1 MDSTQIFTAASVAM
15 FVPWL
20 MLIFL
25 PNNKWTE
32 LVAMVAALLFMAGAF
47 FLIWKRLVF
56 VQNEGSLFTFSGVSN
71 LFRSQEM
78 VWAGWLNYLAFS
90 ICAGIWQLNDSHE
103 IKLAHLLVV
112 PGLAMTFIAGPV
124 GLLIY
129 LAIRRIKTG
138 KWQVRG

>member
-1 MDSTQIFTAASVAM
+1 MDSIQIFTVASVAM

-20 MLIFL
+20 LLIFL
-25 PNNKWTE
+25 PNHKWTE
-32 LVAMVAALLFMAGAF
+32 PIAMLTALLFMAGAF
-47 FLIWKRLVF
+47 ILIWKSLISA
-56 VQNEGSLFTFSGVSN
+56 QNDGHFTTFEGVTSLFRT
-71 LFRSQEM
+71 QEM

-90 ICAGIWQLNDSHE
+90 LCAGIWQLNDSRE

-112 PGLAMTFIAGPV
+112 LGLTMTFIAGPL

-129 LAIRRIKTG
+129 LLFRRAKTG

>member
-1 MDSTQIFTAASVAM
+1 MDSVQIFTVASMAM

-20 MLIFL
+20 MLLLL

-32 LVAMVAALLFMAGAF
+32 PVAMVAALLFMAGAF
-47 FLIWKRLVF
+47 VLIWKRLVF
-56 VQNEGSLFTFSGVSN
+56 AQNEGDLTTFSGVTN
-71 LFRSQEM
+71 LFRTQEM

-90 ICAGIWQLNDSHE
+90 ICAGIWQLNDSRE

-112 PGLAMTFIAGPV
+112 PGLAMTFIAGPI

-129 LAIRRIKTG
+129 LTIRRVKTG